1 MSVFK
6 KMLWYLLW
14 LGISII
20 LILHTPF
27 GPIIAVISYTWQ
39 ERGASEAILMIVAV
53 LSFLFILQA
62 LSKIIDADTILRK
75 VFWFSV
81 LLFCSSLLT
90 YGIVHFIL

>member
-1 MSVFK
+1 MFK
-6 KMLWYLLW
+6 KMLLYLLC

-27 GPIIAVISYTWQ
+27 GPIIALIAYTWQ
-39 ERGASEAILMIVAV
+39 EQGAGKAILMIVAV
-53 LSFLFILQA
+53 LLLLFILQA
-62 LSKIIDADTILRK
+62 ISKIIDADTILRK

-81 LLFCSSLLT
+81 LSFCSSLLT